1 MSVRYNEDFKK
12 KSLKPIWQ
20 ATNQYINLLLN
31 LMLQKVPLASGL
43 INTGKNAFIPPIQH
57 PSLMTQ
63 RKSIS
68 GISIH

>member
-1 MSVRYNEDFKK
+1 MSVRYSEDFKK
-12 KSLKPIWQ
+12 KSLKPIGQ

-43 INTGKNAFIPPIQH
+43 MNTGKNAFIPPIQH

-63 RKSIS
+63 RKYED
-68 GISIH
+68 